1 MVNIDLNLIFVIALA
16 CFIIGLILGVRIA
29 RPRSR
34 WE

>member
-1 MVNIDLNLIFVIALA
+1 MVSIDLNLIFVIALL
-16 CFIIGLILGVRIA
+16 CFVVGLILGVRIA